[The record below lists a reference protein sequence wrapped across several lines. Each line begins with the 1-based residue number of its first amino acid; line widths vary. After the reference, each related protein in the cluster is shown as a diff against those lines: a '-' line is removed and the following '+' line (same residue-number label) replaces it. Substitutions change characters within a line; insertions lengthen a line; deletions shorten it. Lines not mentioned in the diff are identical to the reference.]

1 MFQKV
6 LVAINIHDRHVF
18 EQALDLAKA
27 NGATLMLLHVLSLDA
42 EDDPSTSSYPA
53 SLGYFPELNSQIMSK
68 YQERWKTR
76 EEEGIEI
83 LRSLTAEATEAGV
96 ATEFSQNLGS
106 PGKTICTIAK
116 TWEADL
122 IVLGRRGISGLEKL
136 FVGSSSNYV
145 LHHAPCSVLVVQT
158 E

>member
-1 MFQKV
+1 MFKKI
-6 LVAINIHDRHVF
+6 LAAINIHDRHVF

-27 NGATLMLLHVLSLDA
+27 HGASLMLLHVLSLDA
-42 EDDPSTSSYPA
+42 EDDPSTSAYPA

-76 EEEGIEI
+76 EEEGIDL
-83 LRSLTAEATEAGV
+83 LRSLTEEATAAGI

-122 IVLGRRGISGLEKL
+122 IVLGRRGISGLEEL
-136 FVGSSSNYV
+136 FVGSSSSYV
-145 LHHAPCSVLVVQT
+145 LHHAPCSVLVVQAA
-158 E
+158 

>member
-1 MFQKV
+1 MFKKI
-6 LVAINIHDRHVF
+6 LTAINIHDRHVF
-18 EQALDLAKA
+18 EQALELAKA

-42 EDDPSTSSYPA
+42 EADPSTSAYPA

-76 EEEGIEI
+76 EEEGIDL
-83 LRSLTAEATEAGV
+83 LRSLTQESTAAGI

-122 IVLGRRGISGLEKL
+122 IVVGRRGLSGLEEL
-136 FVGSSSNYV
+136 FAGSSSSYV
-145 LHHAPCSVLVVQT
+145 LHHAPCSVLVVQAS
-158 E
+158 